1 MNMASSHE
9 REAAELL
16 LALAR
21 ESTLEKAVAS
31 IEGLTV
37 NKARDL
43 LCWAAKTLR
52 ERQPVS
58 TVTQDSKSFVKPESK
73 TPALGTLRVFS
84 DGAARGNP
92 GLAGAGALILD
103 ESGEV
108 VDSLRRFLGTTTNN
122 VAEYEGVILGLA
134 RALDLGAKR
143 VELYCDSEL
152 LVRQISGRYKV
163 RAAHLRPL
171 FETVTELLREFDS
184 YSLRHVPREK
194 NAEADALANEA
205 IDDRADEMLSD

>member
-1 MNMASSHE
+1 M
-9 REAAELL
+9 
-16 LALAR
+16 
-21 ESTLEKAVAS
+21 
-31 IEGLTV
+31 
-37 NKARDL
+37 
-43 LCWAAKTLR
+43 
-52 ERQPVS
+52 
-58 TVTQDSKSFVKPESK
+58 
-73 TPALGTLRVFS
+73 
-84 DGAARGNP
+84 
-92 GLAGAGALILD
+92 ILD